1 MPTPKPKPKSIHAP
15 TVPANLEPKMTSVL
29 ALKHHPANVR
39 EHSEE
44 NIQAVMASLKRFGF
58 QYPIVV
64 DKDNQVIAGNGRLEA
79 SKRLGFK
86 AIPVVFTQLEGDEAE
101 AYAIADNRTSD
112 LSQFNYKKLADT
124 LKRLGA
130 GGTEIADLGWE
141 QFELKPLLNANW
153 APPEIPDAE
162 KQSPAQ
168 RMKTALDQIR
178 ALCQEHLTNKNAV
191 HELYAANDVVER
203 VYTLVTEGLG
213 LDKEEKKDER
223 VNERG
228 EPGPRA
234 VGPRT
239 PPKRKVGS
247 GS

>member
-1 MPTPKPKPKSIHAP
+1 MPTPKSIHAP
-15 TVPANLEPKMTSVL
+15 TLPVNLQPKMTSVL

-39 EHSEE
+39 EHSET

-64 DKDNQVIAGNGRLEA
+64 DKENQVIAGNGRLEA
-79 SKRLGFK
+79 SKRLGLK
-86 AIPVVFTQLEGDEAE
+86 AIPVVFTQLEGEEAE

-124 LKRLGA
+124 LQRLGA

-153 APPEIPDAE
+153 APPEIPDAD

-168 RMKTALDQIR
+168 RMKSALEEIKKLIEMNRYDSE
-178 ALCQEHLTNKNAV
+178 ALAAMV
-191 HELYAANDVVER
+191 HEI
-203 VYTLVTEGLG
+203 TIKGLG
-213 LDKEEKKDER
+213 LEKEEKQEDG
-223 VNERG
+223 NEIVR
-228 EPGPRA
+228 
-234 VGPRT
+234 PRT
-239 PPKRKVGS
+239 PPKRKVARGS
-247 GS
+247 